1 MEGETNRH
9 RDPNTHLEQDICIH
23 IFTVSSAMVG
33 VCLTVIGLIRV
44 VITLGRADTLAD
56 DLLAGDALLFL
67 ISCLLSYWALR
78 SRSLRRMHRLEKI
91 ADGIFILAM
100 IGMVIICALITYTI
114 SVPASTRRWLK
125 QLFEDPQPIPAGLT
139 LFRPSHP
146 ERRLG
151 QLRINL
157 SPALVVGH
165 RYLHLLV
172 RGVTAAVGAGDS
184 NCIDASVAA
193 ALPLGSK

>member
-1 MEGETNRH
+1 MVAMQGETDGK

-78 SRSLRRMHRLEKI
+78 SRSVRRMHRLEKI

-114 SVPASTRRWLK
+114 SAPA
-125 QLFEDPQPIPAGLT
+125 
-139 LFRPSHP
+139 RP
-146 ERRLG
+146 
-151 QLRINL
+151 
-157 SPALVVGH
+157 
-165 RYLHLLV
+165 
-172 RGVTAAVGAGDS
+172 GAG
-184 NCIDASVAA
+184 
-193 ALPLGSK
+193 

>member
-9 RDPNTHLEQDICIH
+9 ADRDTNLEQDISIH

-114 SVPASTRRWLK
+114 SVP
-125 QLFEDPQPIPAGLT
+125 P
-139 LFRPSHP
+139 RP
-146 ERRLG
+146 
-151 QLRINL
+151 
-157 SPALVVGH
+157 
-165 RYLHLLV
+165 
-172 RGVTAAVGAGDS
+172 GAG
-184 NCIDASVAA
+184 
-193 ALPLGSK
+193 

>member
-1 MEGETNRH
+1 MVGMQGERGEK

-44 VITLGRADTLAD
+44 VITFGRANTLAD
-56 DLLAGDALLFL
+56 DFLAGDALLFL

-78 SRSLRRMHRLEKI
+78 CRSVRRMHRLEKI

-114 SVPASTRRWLK
+114 SAPARPT
-125 QLFEDPQPIPAGLT
+125 AG
-139 LFRPSHP
+139 
-146 ERRLG
+146 
-151 QLRINL
+151 
-157 SPALVVGH
+157 
-165 RYLHLLV
+165 
-172 RGVTAAVGAGDS
+172 
-184 NCIDASVAA
+184 
-193 ALPLGSK
+193 

>member
-9 RDPNTHLEQDICIH
+9 RDPGTHLEQDICIH

-44 VITLGRADTLAD
+44 VITFGRADTLAD
-56 DLLAGDALLFL
+56 DFLAGDALLFL

-78 SRSLRRMHRLEKI
+78 SRSVRRMHRLEKV

-114 SVPASTRRWLK
+114 SVPA
-125 QLFEDPQPIPAGLT
+125 
-139 LFRPSHP
+139 RP
-146 ERRLG
+146 
-151 QLRINL
+151 
-157 SPALVVGH
+157 
-165 RYLHLLV
+165 
-172 RGVTAAVGAGDS
+172 GAG
-184 NCIDASVAA
+184 
-193 ALPLGSK
+193 

>member
-9 RDPNTHLEQDICIH
+9 ADRDTNLEQDISIH

-91 ADGIFILAM
+91 ADVIFIVAM

-114 SVPASTRRWLK
+114 SVP
-125 QLFEDPQPIPAGLT
+125 P
-139 LFRPSHP
+139 RP
-146 ERRLG
+146 
-151 QLRINL
+151 
-157 SPALVVGH
+157 
-165 RYLHLLV
+165 
-172 RGVTAAVGAGDS
+172 GAG
-184 NCIDASVAA
+184 
-193 ALPLGSK
+193 